1 MEAAVNSPAANPDR
15 GLSELL
21 LPWLLA
27 ALVAVVIALISLWP
41 GQACAQRDPQA
52 ELQRRPGGAVR
63 IPIPVPPQMQQGLL
77 PVIPA
82 PALPPYYRDR
92 EEGWFWYR
100 NPAEQAKP
108 TLPVPAP
115 PPVSPP
121 SSQIEPPANDPL
133 QRLARQKEAL
143 ERLQAL
149 AILEPTRE
157 HVAAYLEKHV
167 ALMEQSARFAD
178 AWQNVVWTTPEY
190 DNTLQAP
197 TGNAAYIQ
205 ADVQSEALDQRLTE
219 AAQGYGLMFFFRGSC
234 PHCHRFA
241 PVLKAFAER
250 YGFDILPV
258 SLDGGALPEFPK
270 PLDNV
275 DAAAALRVESV
286 PAVYLI
292 EPRTRTVAPA
302 IFGYVGFS
310 ELAQRVDAALS
321 EIASQQGTQGVA
333 LNGAPP

>member
-1 MEAAVNSPAANPDR
+1 MDSPAATPDR
-15 GLSELL
+15 GLAELL

-27 ALVAVVIALISLWP
+27 ALVAAVVALLSLWP
-41 GQACAQRDPQA
+41 GQACAQLDPQA
-52 ELQRRPGGAVR
+52 EAQRRPGGAVR
-63 IPIPVPPQMQQGLL
+63 IPIPVPPQMQEGLS
-77 PVIPA
+77 PAAPA
-82 PALPPYYRDR
+82 PVPAPPPYYREH

-100 NPAEQAKP
+100 HPAEEAKP
-108 TLPVPAP
+108 PLPVPL
-115 PPVSPP
+115 PVTPP
-121 SSQIEPPANDPL
+121 SSRVEPPANDPL
-133 QRLARQKEAL
+133 QRLARQKETL

-190 DNTLQAP
+190 DNTLSAP
-197 TGNAAYIQ
+197 TGSAAYIQ
-205 ADVQSEALDQRLTE
+205 ADVQSEALDERLTG
-219 AAQGYGLMFFFRGSC
+219 AAQRYGLLFFFRGSC

-270 PLDNV
+270 PLGNV
-275 DAAAALRVESV
+275 DAATALQVESV

-292 EPRTRTVAPA
+292 EPHTRTVAPA

-310 ELAQRVDAALS
+310 ELAQRVDSALG
-321 EIASQQGTQGVA
+321 EIAKQQDTQGVA

>member
-1 MEAAVNSPAANPDR
+1 MDSRIATPDR
-15 GLSELL
+15 GIAELL

-27 ALVAVVIALISLWP
+27 AMMSTVLALIALWP
-41 GQACAQRDPQA
+41 SRACAQRDPQA
-52 ELQRRPGGAVR
+52 EVQRKPGGALL
-63 IPIPVPPQMQQGLL
+63 IPIPVPPELREGLQ
-77 PVIPA
+77 PAPTPA
-82 PALPPYYRDR
+82 PAPAVPPYYREH

-100 NPAEQAKP
+100 NPADDAKP
-108 TLPVPAP
+108 AVPVP

-121 SSQIEPPANDPL
+121 GSKVELPANDPL
-133 QRLARQKEAL
+133 QRLAHQKEDL

-190 DNTLQAP
+190 DNTLRAP

-219 AAQGYGLMFFFRGSC
+219 AAQRYGLMFFFRGSC

-241 PVLKAFAER
+241 PVLKTFAER

-258 SLDGGALPEFPK
+258 SLDGGTLPEFPK
-270 PLDNV
+270 PQSNV
-275 DAAAALRVESV
+275 DAAAALKVESV

-292 EPRTRTVAPA
+292 EPRTRTAAPA

-310 ELAQRVDAALS
+310 ELAQRVDSALT
-321 EIASQQGTQGVA
+321 EIAKQQDTQGVA

>member
-1 MEAAVNSPAANPDR
+1 MDSHVARTDR
-15 GLSELL
+15 SLAELL

-27 ALVAVVIALISLWP
+27 ALMSAVLALIALWP
-41 GQACAQRDPQA
+41 GRACAQRDPQT
-52 ELQRRPGGAVR
+52 EVQRRPGGAIR
-63 IPIPVPPQMQQGLL
+63 IPIPVPPELREGLL
-77 PVIPA
+77 PAA
-82 PALPPYYRDR
+82 PVPVAPPYYREH

-100 NPAEQAKP
+100 NPAEETKP
-108 TLPVPAP
+108 PLTVPIP
-115 PPVSPP
+115 PPIAPP
-121 SSQIEPPANDPL
+121 SSKIEPPANDPL
-133 QRLARQKEAL
+133 QRLARQKADL

-149 AILEPTRE
+149 AILEPTRG

-205 ADVQSEALDQRLTE
+205 ADVQSEELDQRLTE
-219 AAQGYGLMFFFRGSC
+219 AARRYGLMFFFRGSC

-258 SLDGGALPEFPK
+258 TLDGGALPEFPK
-270 PLDNV
+270 PQSNV
-275 DAAAALRVESV
+275 DAAAALQVDSV

-302 IFGYVGFS
+302 TFGYVGFS
-310 ELAQRVDAALS
+310 ELAQRVDSALG
-321 EIASQQGTQGVA
+321 EIAKQQDTQGVA
-333 LNGAPP
+333 LNGAAP

>member
-1 MEAAVNSPAANPDR
+1 MTASDR
-15 GLSELL
+15 GLAELL

-27 ALVAVVIALISLWP
+27 ALMSTVLTLVSLWP
-41 GQACAQRDPQA
+41 SRACAQRDPQA
-52 ELQRRPGGAVR
+52 EVQRRPGGALR
-63 IPIPVPPQMQQGLL
+63 IPIPVPPELREGLQ
-77 PVIPA
+77 PPA
-82 PALPPYYRDR
+82 PAPAAPPYYREH

-100 NPAEQAKP
+100 NPAEEPKP
-108 TLPVPAP
+108 FIPVPVAP
-115 PPVSPP
+115 PAAPP
-121 SSQIEPPANDPL
+121 SSKVEPPNNDPL
-133 QRLARQKEAL
+133 QRLARQKEDL

-157 HVAAYLEKHV
+157 HVSAYLEKHV

-190 DNTLQAP
+190 DNTLRAP

-205 ADVQSEALDQRLTE
+205 ADVQSEALDQRLSE
-219 AAQGYGLMFFFRGSC
+219 AAQRYGLMFFFRGSC

-270 PLDNV
+270 PQSNV
-275 DAAAALRVESV
+275 DAATALQVESV

-310 ELAQRVDAALS
+310 ELAQRVDSALT
-321 EIASQQGTQGVA
+321 EIAKQQDTQGVA

>member
-1 MEAAVNSPAANPDR
+1 MDSLHTNSDR
-15 GLSELL
+15 SLAELL

-27 ALVAVVIALISLWP
+27 ALMSAVLALVALWP
-41 GQACAQRDPQA
+41 GRVCAQRDPQA
-52 ELQRRPGGAVR
+52 EVQRRPGGAIH
-63 IPIPVPPQMQQGLL
+63 IPIPVPPELREGLV
-77 PVIPA
+77 PVA
-82 PALPPYYRDR
+82 PASAAPPYYRER

-100 NPAEQAKP
+100 NPAEEAKP
-108 TLPVPAP
+108 PLPVPVP
-115 PPVSPP
+115 PPVTAP
-121 SSQIEPPANDPL
+121 SSKIEPPANDSL
-133 QRLARQKEAL
+133 QRLAHQKEDL

-157 HVAAYLEKHV
+157 HVSAYLEKHV

-190 DNTLQAP
+190 DNTLRAP

-219 AAQGYGLMFFFRGSC
+219 AAQRYGLMFFFRGSC

-241 PVLKAFAER
+241 PVLKTFAER

-270 PLDNV
+270 PQSNV
-275 DAAAALRVESV
+275 DAAAALQVESV

-310 ELAQRVDAALS
+310 ELAQRVDSALG
-321 EIASQQGTQGVA
+321 EIAKQQDNQGVA

>member
-1 MEAAVNSPAANPDR
+1 MDSRADSPDR
-15 GLSELL
+15 SLAELL

-27 ALVAVVIALISLWP
+27 ALIGAVLSLVSLWP
-41 GQACAQRDPQA
+41 SRACAQRDPPA
-52 ELQRRPGGAVR
+52 EVQRKPGGAVR
-63 IPIPVPPQMQQGLL
+63 IPIPVPPQMREGLL
-77 PVIPA
+77 PVTPA
-82 PALPPYYRDR
+82 PAPAAPPYYRDR

-100 NPAEQAKP
+100 NPAEETKP
-108 TLPVPAP
+108 PLPIP
-115 PPVSPP
+115 PPVAPP
-121 SSQIEPPANDPL
+121 ASKIEPPTDDPL
-133 QRLARQKEAL
+133 QRLARQKEDL

-190 DNTLQAP
+190 DNTLSAP

-205 ADVQSEALDQRLTE
+205 ADVQSAAIDQRLTE
-219 AAQGYGLMFFFRGSC
+219 AAQRYGLMFFFRGSC

-258 SLDGGALPEFPK
+258 SLDGGVLPEFPK
-270 PLDNV
+270 ALGNV
-275 DAAAALRVESV
+275 DAAAALQVESV

-292 EPRTRTVAPA
+292 EPRARTVAPA
-302 IFGYVGFS
+302 VFGYVGFS
-310 ELAQRVDAALS
+310 ELGQRVDSALT
-321 EIASQQGTQGVA
+321 EIAKQQNTQGVA

>member
-1 MEAAVNSPAANPDR
+1 MDSPVARTDHGLAELLSPWLPAALMSA
-15 GLSELL
+15 GL
-21 LPWLLA
+21 
-27 ALVAVVIALISLWP
+27 ALVTIWP
-41 GQACAQRDPQA
+41 GRAGAQRDPQA
-52 ELQRRPGGAVR
+52 EVQRRPGGAVR
-63 IPIPVPPQMQQGLL
+63 IPIPVPPELREGLL
-77 PVIPA
+77 PAPPA
-82 PALPPYYRDR
+82 PAPAAPPYYRER

-100 NPAEQAKP
+100 NPAEDAKP
-108 TLPVPAP
+108 PLPVPIPPPIAP
-115 PPVSPP
+115 PTSK
-121 SSQIEPPANDPL
+121 IEPPANDPL
-133 QRLARQKEAL
+133 QRLARQKEDL

-149 AILEPTRE
+149 AILEPTRA

-205 ADVQSEALDQRLTE
+205 ADVQSEELDQRLTE
-219 AAQGYGLMFFFRGSC
+219 AAQGFGLMFFFRGSC

-241 PVLKAFAER
+241 PVLKAFAKR

-258 SLDGGALPEFPK
+258 TLDGGALPEFPK
-270 PLDNV
+270 PQSNV
-275 DAAAALRVESV
+275 DAAAALQVESV

-302 IFGYVGFS
+302 MFGYVGFS
-310 ELAQRVDAALS
+310 ELAQRVDSALG
-321 EIASQQGTQGVA
+321 EIAKQQNTQGLA
-333 LNGAPP
+333 LNGAVP

>member
-1 MEAAVNSPAANPDR
+1 MDSHVARTDR
-15 GLSELL
+15 SLAELL

-27 ALVAVVIALISLWP
+27 ALMSAVLALLALWP
-41 GQACAQRDPQA
+41 GRACAQRDPQT
-52 ELQRRPGGAVR
+52 EVQRRPGGAVR
-63 IPIPVPPQMQQGLL
+63 IPIPVPPELREGLL
-77 PVIPA
+77 PAVPA
-82 PALPPYYRDR
+82 PAPAAPPYYRER

-100 NPAEQAKP
+100 SPAEEAKP
-108 TLPVPAP
+108 PITAPIPMPAAP
-115 PPVSPP
+115 PASK
-121 SSQIEPPANDPL
+121 IEPPANDPL
-133 QRLARQKEAL
+133 QRLARQKEDL

-149 AILEPTRE
+149 AILEPTRA

-190 DNTLQAP
+190 DNTLSAP

-205 ADVQSEALDQRLTE
+205 ADVQSEALDERLTG
-219 AAQGYGLMFFFRGSC
+219 AAQRYGLMFFFRGSC

-270 PLDNV
+270 PLGNV

-302 IFGYVGFS
+302 MFGYVGFS
-310 ELAQRVDAALS
+310 ELAQRVDSALG
-321 EIASQQGTQGVA
+321 EIAKQQNTQGLA
-333 LNGAPP
+333 LNGAAP

>member
-1 MEAAVNSPAANPDR
+1 MSSPAAHPDR
-15 GLSELL
+15 GLAELL

-27 ALVAVVIALISLWP
+27 ALMAAVIALVSLWP

-52 ELQRRPGGAVR
+52 EVQRKPGGAVR
-63 IPIPVPPQMQQGLL
+63 IPIPVPPQMREGL
-77 PVIPA
+77 PVTPA
-82 PALPPYYRDR
+82 PAPAAPPYYRER

-100 NPAEQAKP
+100 NPADETKP
-108 TLPVPAP
+108 LLPVPLPVAP
-115 PPVSPP
+115 PTSTV
-121 SSQIEPPANDPL
+121 EPTANDPL
-133 QRLARQKEAL
+133 QRLARQKEDL

-190 DNTLQAP
+190 DNTLSAP

-205 ADVQSEALDQRLTE
+205 ADVQSEALDERLTG
-219 AAQGYGLMFFFRGSC
+219 AAQRYGLLFFFRGSC

-270 PLDNV
+270 PLGNV
-275 DAAAALRVESV
+275 DAAAALQVESV

-292 EPRTRTVAPA
+292 EPRARTVAPA
-302 IFGYVGFS
+302 VFGYVGFS
-310 ELAQRVDAALS
+310 ELGQRVDSALT
-321 EIASQQGTQGVA
+321 EIVKQQNTQGVA